1 MPFTI
6 EEIEQLIE
14 TAQSDIERVE
24 LMNDFAYT
32 YKSVYPEYFAELS
45 ERAFALAEK
54 LEWQRGVA
62 LAMGNRAL
70 ISSEKSRAEESL
82 ATLEEAEQI
91 MRNLRPEE
99 QSGLNRILNSMGCF
113 CQQMADYS
121 RAAAYFRESL
131 NLSEESKDS
140 LLTAKVYTNLTYI
153 YEVLEQ
159 YELSLHYGLKAVE
172 LLERSENSFDQIIA
186 LNNIGETCGKMG
198 RYDEALCYLRRA
210 YYLVKRHNV
219 VHLQGPIVHT
229 LGELYLTL
237 ENYGEAERCLARAL
251 EVKSGVE
258 IPSYR
263 IQALIGMGKL
273 YYYKGETERAHCFL
287 SEALDISLETGIV
300 IVRVELYRLLYH
312 NCKKMEDFE
321 LALNYFELYS
331 REKERG
337 YSTEMESSIRN
348 VEAESLKRSNERIAI
363 ISAIGREITS
373 NLHMERLLDTIYEK
387 VNTLMEAIIFGIATY
402 NRESGSVE
410 FVRFIERG
418 GPVPIYNFTLDDRRS
433 LAAYSI
439 RECRDVFINDLAL
452 DSARYLKNEEPDYIG
467 ECLDD
472 EHMAKAALFT
482 PLIIGEEVIGVLTV
496 QSYRKGA
503 YSHIDLDSLKVL
515 ASYIAIAL
523 RNACQAQQINRKN
536 RELKRLAVTDY
547 LTGIYNR
554 REFEKHLAA
563 LWSSSS
569 RKHHSFSILIL
580 DADNFKN
587 INDTYGHP
595 AGDDCLRQ
603 LAALLKESV
612 KSPSSC
618 LARYGGEEFII
629 FLDSKAEEAVKVAD
643 RIRGEVEAMQVESG
657 DFTISMTVSIGVSTT
672 VNSPSSTS
680 TKGAELLISRA
691 DEALYLSKKGGRN
704 RVTFLELTK

>member
-1 MPFTI
+1 MSFTI
-6 EEIEQLIE
+6 EEIEQIIE
-14 TAQSDIERVE
+14 AAQSDKERVE
-24 LMNDFAYT
+24 LMNDFAYN

-45 ERAFALAEK
+45 ERAFVLSEK
-54 LEWQRGVA
+54 LGCQCEVA
-62 LAMGNRAL
+62 LSMGNRAL
-70 ISSEKSRAEESL
+70 IYSEQSRAEESFAIL
-82 ATLEEAEQI
+82 QQAEQI
-91 MRNLRPEE
+91 MRSLRPEE
-99 QSGLNRILNSMGCF
+99 QRGLNRILNSMGCC

-121 RAAAYFRESL
+121 RAAGYFREAL
-131 NLSEESKDS
+131 NLSEASKDS

-159 YELSLHYGLKAVE
+159 YELSLHYGLKAID
-172 LLERSENSFDQIIA
+172 LLERGKNSFNQIIA
-186 LNNIGETCGKMG
+186 LNNVGETCAKMG
-198 RYDEALCYLRRA
+198 RYDEALDYLKKA
-210 YYLVKRHNV
+210 YYLVKRHDVMPLHGPV
-219 VHLQGPIVHT
+219 VHS

-237 ENYGEAERCLARAL
+237 ENFAEAEKYLVRAL
-251 EVKSGVE
+251 EVKSGVKR
-258 IPSYR
+258 PSYR
-263 IQALIGMGKL
+263 IQALMGMGKL
-273 YYYKGETERAHCFL
+273 FYYKGEPGRAQEFL
-287 SEALDISLETGIV
+287 LEALSISNESSII
-300 IVRVELYRLLYH
+300 IVRVELYKLLYH
-312 NCKKMEDFE
+312 NYKKMGDFE
-321 LALNYFELYS
+321 QALNYFELYS
-331 REKERG
+331 QEKERG

-348 VEAESLKRSNERIAI
+348 VEAESLKRANERIAI

-387 VNTLMEAIIFGIATY
+387 VNSLMEAIIFGIATY

-418 GPVPIYNFTLDDRRS
+418 EPVPIYNFTLDDRRS

-452 DSARYLKNEEPDYIG
+452 DSARYLKDEDPDYFG
-467 ECLDD
+467 ERSDD
-472 EHMAKAALFT
+472 DHTAKAALFT
-482 PLIIGEEVIGVLTV
+482 PLIVGEEVIGVLTV

-523 RNACQAQQINRKN
+523 RNACQAEQIKRKN
-536 RELKRLAVTDY
+536 GELKRLAVTDY

-563 LWSSSS
+563 LWSRDSGKK
-569 RKHHSFSILIL
+569 RYFSILIL
-580 DADNFKN
+580 DADNFKK

-603 LAALLKESV
+603 LSTLLKEFV
-612 KSPSSC
+612 KAPSSC

-629 FLDSKAEEAVKVAD
+629 FLNSEAQEAVELAE
-643 RIRGEVEAMQVESG
+643 RIRGGVEAMQVESG
-657 DFTISMTVSIGVSTT
+657 DFTISMTVSIGVSST
-672 VNSPSSTS
+672 VNPASDSS
-680 TKGAELLISRA
+680 TKGAELLITRA
-691 DEALYLSKKGGRN
+691 DEALYHSKKEGRN